1 MPVTKRHIVMLSGS
15 ARNAMST
22 RRVPTGTHSNRLTIS
37 RRSSVGRDKRSKYTP
52 TVTTNEAATIA
63 VAR

>member
-22 RRVPTGTHSNRLTIS
+22 WSDDTGTHENRTS
-37 RRSSVGRDKRSKYTP
+37 VWARSASSSESRSK
-52 TVTTNEAATIA
+52 
-63 VAR
+63 